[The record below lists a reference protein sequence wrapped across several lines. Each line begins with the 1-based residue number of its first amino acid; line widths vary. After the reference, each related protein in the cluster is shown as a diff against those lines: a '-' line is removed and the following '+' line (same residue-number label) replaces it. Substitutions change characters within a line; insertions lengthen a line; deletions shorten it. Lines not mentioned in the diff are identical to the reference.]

1 LQYTPAGGSV
11 ELRVETVDVPQA
23 LETVSIRFSV
33 VDTGSGMSATEVLH
47 GTFILTNYFG

>member
-1 LQYTPAGGSV
+1 L
-11 ELRVETVDVPQA
+11 ETLDVPQA

-47 GTFILTNYFG
+47 VTLILTSYFGGVIC